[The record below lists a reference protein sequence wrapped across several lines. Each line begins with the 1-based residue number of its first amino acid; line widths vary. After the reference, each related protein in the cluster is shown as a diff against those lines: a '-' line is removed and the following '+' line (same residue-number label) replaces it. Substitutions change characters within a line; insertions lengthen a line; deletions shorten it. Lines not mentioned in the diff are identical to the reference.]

1 VDNRRDAGQQAG
13 HAVWYSGLVTTATGL
28 ARVTVST
35 PQRRIDVALPEHP
48 PLAELLPELLR
59 HAGVGLAD
67 EGQAHGGWVLR
78 RADGAALA
86 TGAGLAQQGVR
97 DGDVLHLVPAR
108 VQWPELAYDDL
119 VDAIAAGAR
128 RHGRAWDGAATR
140 ATALGVAGV
149 ALLLG
154 AVALLRS
161 PAGSAVP
168 ALVALAVSG
177 LLVLAGVVASRGYG
191 DGVAGAALAGCA
203 LPYAFIGGLLALR
216 PAPAG
221 PRLLV
226 ASVAVLLI
234 GAVAAVGV
242 GYPLRIFVG
251 AITAGW
257 LGALAALLAYPL
269 PATHAAA
276 VLLALLVT
284 GVAAVPLLAIRLGNL
299 PMPGLAVDPQQPPDR
314 ARVFAA
320 VGRTDEV
327 LTGMLLGHA
336 VAVAGC
342 AVVLRGS
349 AGTAA
354 KLLVVVAATGFALRA
369 RLFATVPQR
378 LPLLGAAAA
387 AVGALIVGPL
397 WTSAPPVR
405 FTLAAGLI
413 ALALLAVVAGS
424 VYRRRA
430 PGPYLGRGA
439 DMLDAL
445 CVVSVIP
452 LACAVL
458 GLYARL
464 RGLAG

>member
-1 VDNRRDAGQQAG
+1 
-13 HAVWYSGLVTTATGL
+13 VTTATGL

-35 PQRRIDVALPEHP
+35 PQRRVDVALPEHP

-78 RADGAALA
+78 RADGTALA
-86 TGAGLAQQGVR
+86 AGSGLAQQGVR

-108 VQWPELAYDDL
+108 VQWPELAYDDV

-128 RHGRAWDGAATR
+128 RYGRAWDGTATR
-140 ATALGVAGV
+140 ATALGVAGI

-161 PAGSAVP
+161 PAGSAVS
-168 ALVALAVSG
+168 AVVALAVSG
-177 LLVLAGVVASRGYG
+177 LLVLAGVIASRGYG
-191 DGVAGAALAGCA
+191 DGTAGAALAGYA
-203 LPYAFIGGLLALR
+203 LPYAFVGGLLAL

-242 GYPLRIFVG
+242 GYALRIFVG
-251 AITAGW
+251 AVTAGW
-257 LGALAALLAYPL
+257 LGALGALLAYPL
-269 PATHAAA
+269 PAAHAAA
-276 VLLALLVT
+276 ILLALLVT

-299 PMPGLAVDPQQPPDR
+299 PMPALAVDPQEPPDR

-320 VGRTDEV
+320 VIRADEV

-354 KLLVVVAATGFALRA
+354 KLLVVAAAVGFALRS
-369 RLFATVPQR
+369 RLFATVRQR
-378 LPLLGAAAA
+378 LPLLGAGAAS
-387 AVGALIVGPL
+387 VGALLASPL

-405 FTLAAGLI
+405 VTLATGLI
-413 ALALLAVVAGS
+413 MAALLAVVAGS
-424 VYRRRA
+424 VYRHRA
-430 PGPYLGRGA
+430 PGPYLGRSA
-439 DMLDAL
+439 DLLDAL
-445 CVVSVIP
+445 CVISVIP